1 MADGKVVIDTHLNNA
16 GLKKGV
22 NQISGSLGGL
32 KSVVGKIGA
41 ILAAAFAVQKVVQ
54 FGAACVQLGSDVA
67 EVQNVVDTAFG
78 GMAYKMEEFADAAI
92 NQFGVSQLAAKK
104 TGSTYMAMARGMG
117 VAEDAASDM
126 AIALTGLSGDV
137 ASFFN
142 LDQETAAY
150 KLRSIFT
157 GETEA
162 LKDLG
167 VVMTQTNL
175 QSYAMTHGRRNKSQI
190 PPANWISPASERYT
204 VGSMK
209 SIW

>member
-1 MADGKVVIDTHLNNA
+1 
-16 GLKKGV
+16 
-22 NQISGSLGGL
+22 
-32 KSVVGKIGA
+32 
-41 ILAAAFAVQKVVQ
+41 
-54 FGAACVQLGSDVA
+54 
-67 EVQNVVDTAFG
+67 
-78 GMAYKMEEFADAAI
+78 
-92 NQFGVSQLAAKK
+92 
-104 TGSTYMAMARGMG
+104 MAMARGMG